1 MILPI
6 NHTFID
12 YAGFALLALL
22 IVEFGI
28 EIYRGKAIYYS
39 MFPFKGPSTSEGK
52 ASASIKALAEVFV
65 YDILASEPL
74 SECHTGAYYSKK
86 PHSKRTAHLLLFY
99 GFILLI
105 FSTISGFIFD
115 KWVNQSS
122 FLPSYYLGPLGEVV
136 ELGLGTIGGILVLV
150 GFIIYW
156 PSRFRGESSSRIT
169 GTDLFII
176 LLVLTVLTGFV
187 LEVIEFFFVYWVAA
201 AFWVHMSIVFLL
213 FITMPYTKFSHAL
226 YQIIWNY
233 YERYSRRTGKQPKIP
248 SGVS

>member
-6 NHTFID
+6 SGTFID
-12 YAGFALLALL
+12 YAGFALLAIL

-28 EIYRGKAIYYS
+28 EMYRSKVIYYS
-39 MFPFKGPSTSEGK
+39 IFPFKGPSTSEGK

-86 PHSKRTAHLLLFY
+86 PNLKRTAYLLIFY
-99 GFILLI
+99 GFVMLIL
-105 FSTISGFIFD
+105 STISSFIFD
-115 KWVNQSS
+115 KWVTQST
-122 FLPSYYLGPLGEVV
+122 FLPSYYLGPLGEAV
-136 ELGLGTIGGILVLV
+136 ELSLGTIGGTLALI

-156 PSRFRGESSSRIT
+156 PIRFRGESSSRIT
-169 GTDLFII
+169 GTDLFIV
-176 LLVLTVLTGFV
+176 LLVLTVITGFV
-187 LEVIEFFFVYWVAA
+187 LEASELFFVYWVDA
-201 AFWVHMSIVFLL
+201 AFWVHISLVFAL
-213 FITMPYTKFSHAL
+213 FITMPYTKFSHVL